1 MRQQGKV
8 IQLKLL
14 HVRGF
19 DLHTK
24 CIQLL
29 QPIKLADGRNI
40 VICIRNCKGSLVKSS
55 ILPTREIGIMDS
67 LEYSSIA
74 LPLRINAP
82 RLVKDAT
89 SSILVSLFLP
99 AFSTCKTTPK

>member
-14 HVRGF
+14 HMRGF

-40 VICIRNCKGSLVKSS
+40 VICIRNCKVSLMKSS
-55 ILPTREIGIMDS
+55 ILPTREMGVTNS
-67 LEYSSIA
+67 VEYSSIA
-74 LPLRINAP
+74 LPFRINAP

-99 AFSTCKTTPK
+99 AFSTCTTPPK